1 MQGKLFV
8 SFLKFFVFLIQ
19 ELVLLNLIILE
30 MLWNKI
36 RFFFFFLEY
45 RFIGHWMLIG
55 ILVELW
61 VTPQSL
67 IDIMYGFSCVLF

>member
-19 ELVLLNLIILE
+19 ELVLLNLIMLE

-36 RFFFFFLEY
+36 RFFFLEY